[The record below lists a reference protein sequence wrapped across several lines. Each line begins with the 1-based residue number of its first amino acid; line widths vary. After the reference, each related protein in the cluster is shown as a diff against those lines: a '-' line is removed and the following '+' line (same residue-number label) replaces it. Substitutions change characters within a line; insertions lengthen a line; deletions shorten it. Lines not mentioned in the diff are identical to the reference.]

1 MDFDD
6 FEAKT
11 TRKVRIEANFA
22 CNVLLEAILGPV
34 LEGGGLEFI
43 YPKIRGKSTAKSG
56 ANLWQNLWQSHDSS
70 RRRNPENRWKSWKMI
85 KIDIGFLGSHL
96 ASSVVPYWK
105 MDDFGRVEVS
115 RLAEAWLA
123 GQVS

>member
-34 LEGGGLEFI
+34 LEGGAWNL
-43 YPKIRGKSTAKSG
+43 STLKSG
-56 ANLWQNLWQSHDSS
+56 ANLRQNPGQIYGKIYG
-70 RRRNPENRWKSWKMI
+70 NPTTHLRGEIR
-85 KIDIGFLGSHL
+85 KIC
-96 ASSVVPYWK
+96 
-105 MDDFGRVEVS
+105 
-115 RLAEAWLA
+115 
-123 GQVS
+123 

>member
-34 LEGGGLEFI
+34 LEGGAWNL
-43 YPKIRGKSTAKSG
+43 STLKSG
-56 ANLWQNLWQSHDSS
+56 ANL
-70 RRRNPENRWKSWKMI
+70 R
-85 KIDIGFLGSHL
+85 
-96 ASSVVPYWK
+96 
-105 MDDFGRVEVS
+105 
-115 RLAEAWLA
+115 
-123 GQVS
+123 